1 MYSSTQKLTGCWQM
15 CLCISFTNTN
25 TSAESMHC
33 LAVDVLCA
41 WQVMCKILCNLPQFS
56 WTDILHPTAKGRQL
70 PSLITYLNLYKC
82 QRWLWLACD
91 LILWC
96 TGVKLFLYYI
106 SQVLTIF
113 FLLLN
118 GWIATFTSRLLWQFL
133 VLFWKALLWLFTV
146 LNPTMVDYSTA

>member
-91 LILWC
+91 LIPWC

-106 SQVLTIF
+106 RQVLTIF
-113 FLLLN
+113 FCCWMDELQPSLPDSYDSSWCSF
-118 GWIATFTSRLLWQFL
+118 GKHSYG
-133 VLFWKALLWLFTV
+133 
-146 LNPTMVDYSTA
+146 YSLC